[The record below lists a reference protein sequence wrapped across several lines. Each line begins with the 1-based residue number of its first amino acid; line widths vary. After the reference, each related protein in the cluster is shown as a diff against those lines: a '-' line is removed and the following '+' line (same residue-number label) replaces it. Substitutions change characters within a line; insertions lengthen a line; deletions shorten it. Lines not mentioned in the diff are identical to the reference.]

1 MSTLNKEIIIIS
13 FFSFLVCSS
22 EYYPGSEYNP
32 ANAVLFFFNFSV
44 TQVTSQPYSIY
55 SISPAFKTAYYKTR
69 NTGTRNDGTRNTRGT
84 TEQRRD
90 TGTRNNGTRNNSG
103 IAGTSRN
110 IRGNKGQN
118 STETRCRCFLV
129 LEFRCRDFS
138 VLESWCFCPLKKC
151 LGISMSWYMCLYGLV
166 SVFTK
171 SIMPHNSRWHVSC

>member
-84 TEQRRD
+84 TEQGNT
-90 TGTRNNGTRNNSG
+90 TGTPEHGTPAERRSNTGITEHHQNNGTPPEQWKQ
-103 IAGTSRN
+103 
-110 IRGNKGQN
+110 RGAA
-118 STETRCRCFLV
+118 EHYDRALA
-129 LEFRCRDFS
+129 E
-138 VLESWCFCPLKKC
+138 
-151 LGISMSWYMCLYGLV
+151 
-166 SVFTK
+166 
-171 SIMPHNSRWHVSC
+171 